1 LPKLG
6 HNKEV
11 GTCPSCGGE
20 VWVLEHYVENPVD
33 NRIIRK
39 QKCMD
44 CKKVFRKEIWE
55 PREV

>member
-1 LPKLG
+1 MPKLR
-6 HNKEV
+6 NPKEI

-20 VWVLEHYVENPVD
+20 VWEIEHYVKNPTD

-39 QKCMD
+39 QKCMN
-44 CKKVFRKEIWE
+44 CKKVFHKEIWE